1 MNGILCIAFSV
12 AALAGNMVAN
22 AQRKP
27 VAPKPVVHKKVFM
40 PQAYIGDS
48 DFMGGVIK
56 KDQLATLLRKGI
68 TARDSSGNRYKVA
81 GFEFAYAE
89 QMLYEDSLG
98 NLLTMFDYNYE
109 YCPGDTLSTAV
120 SSSVLSRFKSG
131 DTLYINRVTVMKPL
145 QGGNTEIAAK
155 GVKAVLTK

>member
-1 MNGILCIAFSV
+1 MNRILCIAFSV
-12 AALAGNMVAN
+12 AALAGNVVAS

-48 DFMGGVIK
+48 DFKGGPIK
-56 KDQLATLLRKGI
+56 KDELASLLKKGI
-68 TARDSSGNRYKVA
+68 TARDSAGNRYKVT

-89 QMLYEDSLG
+89 QMLYEDSLA

-109 YCPGDTLSTAV
+109 YCPGDTLSAAV
-120 SSSVLSRFKSG
+120 SSSVFSRFKSG
-131 DTLYINRVTVMKPL
+131 DTLYINKVIVAKPIE
-145 QGGNTEIAAK
+145 GGNTEIAAK
-155 GVKAVLTK
+155 GIKAVLLK